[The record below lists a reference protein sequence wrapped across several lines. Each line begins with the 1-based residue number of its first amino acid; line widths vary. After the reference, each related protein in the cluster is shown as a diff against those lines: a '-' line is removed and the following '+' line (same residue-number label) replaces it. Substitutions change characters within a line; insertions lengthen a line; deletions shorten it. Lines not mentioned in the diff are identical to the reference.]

1 MASHR
6 GRRGRPRRS
15 HPPRLGADN
24 CRPDALAV
32 LWSAATFPATDDQRH
47 AWSAAQIAATVDEVE
62 RFRFLEGE
70 ARSIVRAAV
79 AYPLSF
85 PEVSAVLLGTKT
97 AAQAESN
104 FGEIPGARLSTASLR
119 RVLALQDELDLGDRR
134 SLRSLAKRVL
144 GRF

>member
-1 MASHR
+1 M
-6 GRRGRPRRS
+6 
-15 HPPRLGADN
+15 
-24 CRPDALAV
+24 
-32 LWSAATFPATDDQRH
+32 
-47 AWSAAQIAATVDEVE
+47 
-62 RFRFLEGE
+62 
-70 ARSIVRAAV
+70 VRAAV

-119 RVLALQDELDLGDRR
+119 RVLALQDELDLGYRR
-134 SLRSLAKRVL
+134 RLRSLAKRVL